1 MELESW
7 LVRAQKLLLLSIDE
21 AWSPP
26 SPSEEAEEADN
37 LVFSAE
43 GVARPNPDSRG
54 ASRPGS
60 SSRVPSSCETV
71 ARSSSSCCLR
81 TRYFC
86 VRPIRSASRS
96 RSRSIPFRSLS
107 APISLA
113 PVWAIGDALAWASDA
128 ELGVPSSFSDVA
140 PSLLAFASGKPSA
153 CHANGFCRSR
163 GIATTSD
170 RIRDVAHPLLLDLRL
185 SIAQALPGD
194 DALDGALFREILI
207 LGDLLLESFGLPGER
222 PRFRQRSIFRVLSW
236 AVHVSRVARVLDFHG
251 FAIPLRRQGLK
262 QLLRQVATL
271 LGRRRS
277 TSEGI
282 ALQLILLVGKVE
294 HLRILGAAKELV
306 LLLEIGDPAQK
317 LFPVLGG
324 EVEQALVLFHGPLLI
339 LARLV
344 LDALRSR
351 GEPESAERLRVVVRR
366 GGSRGDEHRLRVPAQ
381 RILQHAG
388 QLGIAIR
395 HVRLSIA
402 KRLDDVA
409 QGTQA
414 AIDHLRLLQRLSR
427 RLRLAQEFTTC

>member
-1 MELESW
+1 MVILRMDLPRPRRSIRGSDSANEALSASMDFLAISLLSLETRCLCRFRPRMTTLPLMREPRVLAADRSAEGMLSVPRLLAAAVSCVNLSSRVCCFSSCTRKAVSLVSASTTKSRYLSWTSCKAVSKNSIWLSRFSSLASRSLIFLSPASALRSALPISVRDRSSACLRFMHSMANLLARDSPPLSVGVCTSSSSLSPRAFKDRPCASLSRAVVLKRGILVAAMELESW

-140 PSLLAFASGKPSA
+140 PSLLAFASGKPS
-153 CHANGFCRSR
+153 
-163 GIATTSD
+163 
-170 RIRDVAHPLLLDLRL
+170 
-185 SIAQALPGD
+185 
-194 DALDGALFREILI
+194 
-207 LGDLLLESFGLPGER
+207 
-222 PRFRQRSIFRVLSW
+222 
-236 AVHVSRVARVLDFHG
+236 
-251 FAIPLRRQGLK
+251 
-262 QLLRQVATL
+262 
-271 LGRRRS
+271 
-277 TSEGI
+277 
-282 ALQLILLVGKVE
+282 
-294 HLRILGAAKELV
+294 
-306 LLLEIGDPAQK
+306 
-317 LFPVLGG
+317 
-324 EVEQALVLFHGPLLI
+324 
-339 LARLV
+339 
-344 LDALRSR
+344 
-351 GEPESAERLRVVVRR
+351 
-366 GGSRGDEHRLRVPAQ
+366 
-381 RILQHAG
+381 
-388 QLGIAIR
+388 
-395 HVRLSIA
+395 
-402 KRLDDVA
+402 
-409 QGTQA
+409 
-414 AIDHLRLLQRLSR
+414 
-427 RLRLAQEFTTC
+427 